1 MTSTGTGLDEPARQD
16 ATAAWDGA
24 PPEEAGPLWAP
35 RARGRHRRPRPRKV
49 LFAAGGLALAAGML
63 SLVRLTPHSGDVTGI
78 GAAEAESQP
87 DPVTDTDT
95 ATATATDTSRGTGT
109 GTGTGGGGA
118 GTGGDTGRSADAA
131 VPGAA
136 APTAPSAMGG
146 ASASPTPEAGLVPGT
161 PGSATSVALTPGA
174 TYTPVAPHAPAPAPA
189 RTAAPRPTATPTPS
203 AAPTTA
209 APAPQPQKPGPGQSG
224 QPRQPGVCVPVVGLC
239 VDPLGAP
246 VPKL

>member
-1 MTSTGTGLDEPARQD
+1 MTSTRTGLDDPARQD

-49 LFAAGGLALAAGML
+49 LLAAGGLALAAGML
-63 SLVRLTPHSGDVTGI
+63 GLVRLTPHSGDVTGI

-87 DPVTDTDT
+87 DPVTDPDKG
-95 ATATATDTSRGTGT
+95 TATDTSTSTSTGT
-109 GTGTGGGGA
+109 GA
-118 GTGGDTGRSADAA
+118 GRDKGRWADAA

-174 TYTPVAPHAPAPAPA
+174 TYIPVAPHAPAPVPA
-189 RTAAPRPTATPTPS
+189 RTAAPRPTATPTPP

-246 VPKL
+246 VPKP

>member
-1 MTSTGTGLDEPARQD
+1 MTSTRTGLDDPARQD

-35 RARGRHRRPRPRKV
+35 RVRGRHRRPRPRKV

-87 DPVTDTDT
+87 DPVTDT
-95 ATATATDTSRGTGT
+95 ATDTDASTGAGTGT
-109 GTGTGGGGA
+109 GTAVGGTGTGA
-118 GTGGDTGRSADAA
+118 GRDKGRSADAA

-136 APTAPSAMGG
+136 APTAPTAMGG
-146 ASASPTPEAGLVPGT
+146 ASARPTPGVGLVPGT

-174 TYTPVAPHAPAPAPA
+174 TYTPVAPHAQAPAPA

-209 APAPQPQKPGPGQSG
+209 APAPQPQNPGPGQSG
-224 QPRQPGVCVPVVGLC
+224 QPGVCVPVVGLC